1 MAGEGPNGSTSLFC
15 ELDTPGKSV
24 GLPSIG
30 DMENSEVGHNVLGA
44 FHIFDQG
51 VKPVNNAFR
60 SGEFNSEV
68 WQWLVENCRGEDGN
82 TFHMIGL
89 YSDGNVH
96 AHVNHVFHLI
106 DGAIDNGFK
115 RFRIHPLA
123 SGRNV
128 LERSTL
134 DYFESLE
141 KRLATLRNKGI
152 DTFALLAV
160 ENEWLQLWI
169 ATKPTVAWSKIAGE
183 HVIAVIH
190 PFPLPSPVLV
200 LFNIFIRT
208 TISWISTW
216 TTMLTL
222 SDL

>member
-1 MAGEGPNGSTSLFC
+1 MGLLPRPGFTKPDGPGCPHCYEERGTGSRCGVKRHHHFSNPFLDRLMAGEGPNGSTSLFC

-128 LERSTL
+128 LEKIHS
-134 DYFESLE
+134 
-141 KRLATLRNKGI
+141 G
-152 DTFALLAV
+152 LL
-160 ENEWLQLWI
+160 
-169 ATKPTVAWSKIAGE
+169 
-183 HVIAVIH
+183 
-190 PFPLPSPVLV
+190 
-200 LFNIFIRT
+200 
-208 TISWISTW
+208 
-216 TTMLTL
+216 
-222 SDL
+222 